1 MIFSFSAKHKMACKS
16 HLNTLAF
23 SSMTFSTV
31 AFDGNTYRMLESK
44 PLIKFPPKYKTVKI
58 LFGD

>member
-1 MIFSFSAKHKMACKS
+1 MACKS
-16 HLNTLAF
+16 HLNTMAF

-31 AFDGNTYRMLESK
+31 AFDGNTYRMLKSK